1 MLNKNEKKEKTH
13 PLPLHFRTLRVFKS
27 ACTMIKRI
35 LSMVKMVTFA
45 ISNNSDGTSGENSD
59 FKNGIDEAKCG
70 AITKMVTLITY
81 RVSQKKV
88 HNRIF

>member
-45 ISNNSDGTSGENSD
+45 ISNNSGENSD
-59 FKNGIDEAKCG
+59 YNGIDEAKCG
-70 AITKMVTLITY
+70 AITKMVTLIT
-81 RVSQKKV
+81 
-88 HNRIF
+88 

>member
-45 ISNNSDGTSGENSD
+45 ILSNSDGTSGKNSD
-59 FKNGIDEAKCG
+59 YNGIDEAKCG
-70 AITKMVTLITY
+70 AITKMVTLIT
-81 RVSQKKV
+81 
-88 HNRIF
+88 